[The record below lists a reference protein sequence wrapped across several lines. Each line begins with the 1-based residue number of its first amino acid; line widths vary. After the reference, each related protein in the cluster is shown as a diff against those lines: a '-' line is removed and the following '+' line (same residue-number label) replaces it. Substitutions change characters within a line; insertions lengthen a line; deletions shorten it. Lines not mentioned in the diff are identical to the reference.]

1 MTSETRIKSYTVPVH
16 GWLGVGLVAICWP
29 LNWLLSGLVIG
40 TDPPIPTSHSGF
52 FPLWLGYCLVVDA
65 LTFQRKGNSLLTRS
79 SRSYLLLFV
88 ISSPS
93 WWLFEL
99 INWRTQNWFYDGRDL
114 FTDLQYA
121 AFASVSFSTVI
132 PAVFGTAELVSTF
145 KWMQR
150 PFSGPRLTMRLR
162 TTVGMFILGWVMLSL
177 LLYRPHYFFPFV
189 WMSVHFI
196 LEPVNVWLNHK
207 SLLTKTQSGNW
218 QSIFSLATGC
228 LICGFFWEMWNF
240 YSYPK
245 WIYRV
250 PFVSFWKIFEMP
262 LLGYG
267 GYIPFA
273 FEIHALYHLV
283 VGLLKIESADDPP
296 YFQLSSHNS
305 GGNPHP

>member
-1 MTSETRIKSYTVPVH
+1 
-16 GWLGVGLVAICWP
+16 
-29 LNWLLSGLVIG
+29 
-40 TDPPIPTSHSGF
+40 
-52 FPLWLGYCLVVDA
+52 
-65 LTFQRKGNSLLTRS
+65 
-79 SRSYLLLFV
+79 
-88 ISSPS
+88 
-93 WWLFEL
+93 
-99 INWRTQNWFYDGRDL
+99 
-114 FTDLQYA
+114 
-121 AFASVSFSTVI
+121 
-132 PAVFGTAELVSTF
+132 
-145 KWMQR
+145 
-150 PFSGPRLTMRLR
+150 
-162 TTVGMFILGWVMLSL
+162 MFILGWIMLSL
-177 LLYRPHYFFPFV
+177 LLYRPRYFFPFV
-189 WMSVHFI
+189 WISIHFI

-273 FEIHALYHLV
+273 FEIHALYRLV

-296 YFQLSSHNS
+296 YLQL
-305 GGNPHP
+305 